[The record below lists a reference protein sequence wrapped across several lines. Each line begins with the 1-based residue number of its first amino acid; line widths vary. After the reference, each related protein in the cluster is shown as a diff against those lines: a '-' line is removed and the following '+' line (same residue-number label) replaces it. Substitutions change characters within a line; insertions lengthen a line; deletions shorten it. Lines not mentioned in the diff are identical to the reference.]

1 MTEQKSKGQLL
12 AEEFN
17 RLCKEKGLPPI
28 PIRKPDRPKIWVT
41 IHPVKPVKSNRTNKA
56 TSSESTDKGDV

>member
-17 RLCKEKGLPPI
+17 RLCRERGLRPI
-28 PIRKPDRPKIWVT
+28 PIVKPDKPRIWVT
-41 IHPVKPVKSNRTNKA
+41 IHPVKTPKSETENQD
-56 TSSESTDKGDV
+56 TSDESAEKEDL